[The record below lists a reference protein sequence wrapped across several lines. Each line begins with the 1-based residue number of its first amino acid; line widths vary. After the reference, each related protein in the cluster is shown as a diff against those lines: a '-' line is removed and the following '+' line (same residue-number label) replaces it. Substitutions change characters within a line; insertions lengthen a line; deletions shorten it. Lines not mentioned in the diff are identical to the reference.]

1 MSTANAKTV
10 IRFVT
15 SLTEGIAAG
24 LEDGKFQLNDALAL
38 LPAVVELPVAVT
50 AAQNIDLGTLSEEDV
65 AELVAYAKDELSL
78 PDENLEARIEDALS
92 LAAAFGV
99 YVKTWTDGQA

>member
-24 LEDGKFQLNDALAL
+24 LEDGRFQLNDALAL

-50 AAQNIDLGTLSEEDV
+50 AAQNIDLGTLS
-65 AELVAYAKDELSL
+65 
-78 PDENLEARIEDALS
+78 DENLEARIEDALS
-92 LAAAFGV
+92 LAAAIGV

>member
-50 AAQNIDLGTLSEEDV
+50 AAQNIDLGTC
-65 AELVAYAKDELSL
+65 
-78 PDENLEARIEDALS
+78 PRR
-92 LAAAFGV
+92 
-99 YVKTWTDGQA
+99 TWPSWWPTPRTS